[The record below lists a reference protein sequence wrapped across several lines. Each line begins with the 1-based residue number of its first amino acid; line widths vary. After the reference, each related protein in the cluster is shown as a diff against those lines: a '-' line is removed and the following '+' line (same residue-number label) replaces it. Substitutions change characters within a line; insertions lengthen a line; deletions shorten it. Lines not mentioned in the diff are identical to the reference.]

1 MSKHDD
7 YIYVTGDE
15 PFIQTQPTTG
25 RSALTKVATSAAL
38 VATGMG
44 LGVAF
49 SPASALLQ
57 QPVAIDAGSQN
68 NSTLTPEVNSSA
80 NPAANPLGAN
90 PASITNYQLPTQQLS
105 GGTTQPDFGNL
116 SSATPIGSGSW
127 SDDDDDRHEN
137 DSDDRE
143 DHHNP
148 GDHEDDD

>member
-25 RSALTKVATSAAL
+25 RSALTKFATSAAL

-44 LGVAF
+44 LGFAF

-68 NSTLTPEVNSSA
+68 NSTLTPAVSSSA
-80 NPAANPLGAN
+80 NPAANPLGVN

-127 SDDDDDRHEN
+127 SNDDDRHEN